1 MMIISVEIA
10 GIALALVTEQTGSI
24 WSSVMIHCLYNI
36 LSGESQIFH
45 IDVAQNFPAIW
56 MYTVNSKNMLL
67 TGINGSVGFT
77 ASIPTMAGFTG
88 IILMVIYDEKKKILF
103 AGDHILGLITPNI
116 SIEISMENPLQ
127 QYFDSLKKVD
137 KLDVELLLTAHGT
150 PVKDMHERI
159 AELFKHHEQRLAEVE
174 SILNGQWKTAY
185 NVAADMTWEI
195 DCKCW
200 DDFPLPQKWFA
211 SGEAAAHLQYLYF
224 SGRIDRE
231 EKNGIYY
238 YKN

>member
-1 MMIISVEIA
+1 MRIYSSSYELMSEMGRELNSYGQTVKPKTYQNKNIEGNEDFVTKEIICQQYCLTSLQDPTWLFFYSRSREWADAEFQERIDTSDIKKVIMMIISVEIA

-88 IILMVIYDEKKKILF
+88 IILMVIYDEKKKNW
-103 AGDHILGLITPNI
+103 H
-116 SIEISMENPLQ
+116 
-127 QYFDSLKKVD
+127 
-137 KLDVELLLTAHGT
+137 
-150 PVKDMHERI
+150 
-159 AELFKHHEQRLAEVE
+159 
-174 SILNGQWKTAY
+174 
-185 NVAADMTWEI
+185 
-195 DCKCW
+195 
-200 DDFPLPQKWFA
+200 
-211 SGEAAAHLQYLYF
+211 F
-224 SGRIDRE
+224 SS
-231 EKNGIYY
+231 
-238 YKN
+238 

>member
-1 MMIISVEIA
+1 MIYLYTKYIIRIQMQDLFLGMPLPKKKWCITAVLMPVLICLFYIFFTKGTFEKGNLTYKEIIDVVTISILSSGIDTSDIKKVIMMIISVEIA

-88 IILMVIYDEKKKILF
+88 IILMVIYDEKKKKTY
-103 AGDHILGLITPNI
+103 G
-116 SIEISMENPLQ
+116 
-127 QYFDSLKKVD
+127 KK
-137 KLDVELLLTAHGT
+137 L
-150 PVKDMHERI
+150 
-159 AELFKHHEQRLAEVE
+159 
-174 SILNGQWKTAY
+174 
-185 NVAADMTWEI
+185 
-195 DCKCW
+195 
-200 DDFPLPQKWFA
+200 
-211 SGEAAAHLQYLYF
+211 
-224 SGRIDRE
+224 
-231 EKNGIYY
+231 
-238 YKN
+238 

>member
-1 MMIISVEIA
+1 MFHVPFYVDIQAAVTEEIVFRGMILRLLQNTFGKKCAVFVSSFLFAVYHFDGIDTSDIKKVIMMIISVEIA

-88 IILMVIYDEKKKILF
+88 IILMVIYDEKKKKTY
-103 AGDHILGLITPNI
+103 G
-116 SIEISMENPLQ
+116 
-127 QYFDSLKKVD
+127 KK
-137 KLDVELLLTAHGT
+137 L
-150 PVKDMHERI
+150 
-159 AELFKHHEQRLAEVE
+159 
-174 SILNGQWKTAY
+174 
-185 NVAADMTWEI
+185 
-195 DCKCW
+195 
-200 DDFPLPQKWFA
+200 
-211 SGEAAAHLQYLYF
+211 
-224 SGRIDRE
+224 
-231 EKNGIYY
+231 
-238 YKN
+238 